1 MHVIIN
7 LLPVKGMPMRRA
19 LGASGIRSVPDEA
32 GNPARLSVV
41 VQIVVKFPFSIFSQ
55 AMSSPCMSPCRPCMS
70 SPSRSFRL
78 SLSRSLS
85 ALSSLVLSQ
94 MIMASRTFSGRPLF
108 ITVLHKA
115 LRFESAPRAAMPSGV
130 WKQWCMNRE
139 RETTYGFITRDGGR
153 DLLCY
158 IKEL

>member
-19 LGASGIRSVPDEA
+19 LGASGIGSVPDEA

-41 VQIVVKFPFSIFSQ
+41 VQIVASFPFSIFSQ

-78 SLSRSLS
+78 SLSRSL
-85 ALSSLVLSQ
+85 LTFSSLVLFQ
-94 MIMASRTFSGRPLF
+94 IKMTSRTFQAVLCSSPFSIKHSALKAPL
-108 ITVLHKA
+108 VPPCPA
-115 LRFESAPRAAMPSGV
+115 V
-130 WKQWCMNRE
+130 
-139 RETTYGFITRDGGR
+139 YGSNGA
-153 DLLCY
+153 
-158 IKEL
+158 